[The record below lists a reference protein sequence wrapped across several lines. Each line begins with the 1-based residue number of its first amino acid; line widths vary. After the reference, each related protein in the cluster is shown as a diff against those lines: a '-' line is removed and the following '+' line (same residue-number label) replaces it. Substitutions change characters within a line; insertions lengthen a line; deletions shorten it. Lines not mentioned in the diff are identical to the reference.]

1 MARTI
6 DIPQEV
12 LEMAYTVQDQ
22 FPGMAVEDIA
32 LELII
37 QGVESQKRKQEARE
51 QAIETLSKLSPDALE
66 YVLKPIEWAY
76 NWTDGN
82 NPDGMNK
89 EDIMRFLLIYHALKG
104 TSGHIKRLY
113 EWDLALFHTDTEKGR
128 QNDDA

>member
-6 DIPQEV
+6 DIPQEA

-37 QGVESQKRKQEARE
+37 QGVESQKRKQKARE
-51 QAIETLSKLSPDALE
+51 QAIETLPKLSPGALE
-66 YVLKPIEWAY
+66 YVVKPIEWAY

-82 NPDGMNK
+82 GPGQ
-89 EDIMRFLLIYHALKG
+89 
-104 TSGHIKRLY
+104 Y
-113 EWDLALFHTDTEKGR
+113 EQRRYYAVPAHLPR
-128 QNDDA
+128 P

>member
-6 DIPQEV
+6 DIPQEA

-32 LELII
+32 LELTI

-51 QAIETLSKLSPDALE
+51 QAIETLPKLSPGALE

-89 EDIMRFLLIYHALKG
+89 EDIMRFLLICHALNG
-104 TSGHIKRLY
+104 TGEHVKHLY
-113 EWDLALFHTDTEKGR
+113 EWDLALSHTEMGVKEAKR
-128 QNDDA
+128 

>member
-6 DIPQEV
+6 DIPQEA

-51 QAIETLSKLSPDALE
+51 QAIETLPKLSPGALE
-66 YVLKPIEWAY
+66 YVVKPIEWAY

-82 NPDGMNK
+82 NPDSMSK
-89 EDIMRFLLIYHALKG
+89 EDIMRFLLICHALNG
-104 TSGHIKRLY
+104 TGEHVKRLY
-113 EWDLALFHTDTEKGR
+113 EWDLALSHTEMGTKEAKR
-128 QNDDA
+128 